1 MQNQAPK
8 LVIMATGMGSRFGG
22 LKQMEPVDKEG
33 HSIIDFSMY
42 DARRAGFRDLVFII
56 KREHDALFRERIGNR
71 MERFFNVEYVYQEL
85 TDIPAGCTVPD
96 GRVKPWGTGQAIAC
110 CRNVL
115 HGPFAVINSDDFY
128 GRTAFSEIYEFLRTN
143 DDEHCYAMVGYRVRN
158 TVTEFGSV
166 ARGVCEVQNGMLM
179 GITERT
185 KIYQRGDHAAYTEDG
200 EHFVDLP
207 GDTIVSMNIWGFTQ
221 PTVSEFWTRLGAFFE
236 KEVPLDP
243 LKREFYLPSVVN
255 QQLEEGTARVRVL
268 PCEEVWHGVT
278 YREDLASVKEAICA
292 LKAAGVYE
300 ERLWPD

>member
-8 LVIMATGMGSRFGG
+8 LVIMAAGMGSRFGG

-166 ARGVCEVQNGMLM
+166 ARGVCEIEAGMLT
-179 GITERT
+179 GVTERT
-185 KIYQRGDHAAYTEDG
+185 KVFKKGEDAEYTEDG
-200 EHFVDLP
+200 EHFFPLA
-207 GDTIVSMNIWGFTQ
+207 GDTIVSMNLWGFSAR
-221 PTVSEFWTRLGAFFE
+221 VLDELWARMGAFLTE
-236 KEVPLDP
+236 AMKTNP
-243 LKREFYLPSVVN
+243 LKCEYFLPFVVN
-255 QQLEEGTARVRVL
+255 EQLADKSASVQVL
-268 PCEEVWHGVT
+268 PCEETWYGVT
-278 YREDLASVKEAICA
+278 YREDLASVKEAVA
-292 LKAAGVYE
+292 RMKAEGIYTE
-300 ERLWPD
+300 ELWK

>member
-1 MQNQAPK
+1 MQKPA
-8 LVIMATGMGSRFGG
+8 LVIMAAGMGSRFGG